1 MEPEG
6 PVVKCKYL
14 AYLKSIPL
22 LANLR
27 DDELD
32 VVGQAATE
40 LSLPEGEVLM
50 REGTLAHE
58 MFVVLEGT
66 LEVTRDGEHVADI
79 GAGAFAGEM
88 ALLIQARRDAT
99 VTTATP
105 ARVLHIDG
113 RSFSNLL
120 DDAPH
125 LAVSMLPIVAARLMA
140 NSDHHA
146 H

>member
-1 MEPEG
+1 MATS
-6 PVVKCKYL
+6 KYH

-22 LANLR
+22 FANLR

-32 VVGQAATE
+32 VVGSAATE
-40 LSLPEGEVLM
+40 LNLPPGEVLM
-50 REGTLAHE
+50 REGNLAHE

-66 LEVTRDGEHVADI
+66 LEVTREGEHVADI
-79 GAGAFAGEM
+79 GPGEFAGEM
-88 ALLIQARRDAT
+88 AMLIQARRDAT
-99 VTTATP
+99 VATATE

-113 RSFSNLL
+113 RSFTNLL

-125 LAVSMLPIVAARLMA
+125 LAVAMLPIVAARVMDG
-140 NSDHHA
+140 SDHHA